1 MEFLFEENLGVFLF
15 LTVILGGGAAFMAG
29 RSTARSWGSPVSLF
43 ISMLVLNAGLRFL
56 HFALFQADLL
66 SVEHFIVQ
74 GVLLEIFAFIGYRMT
89 LAKLMVTKYPWLYEK
104 TSPFSWRQKA

>member
-1 MEFLFEENLGVFLF
+1 MDFLFEESWGVFLV
-15 LTVILGGGAAFMAG
+15 LTIILGGGAAFMAG
-29 RSTARSWGSPVSLF
+29 RSIARSWGSTVYLF
-43 ISMLVLNAGLRFL
+43 IMILLLNAGLRFL

-74 GVLLEIFAFIGYRMT
+74 GILMEIIAFVGYRVT
-89 LAKLMVTKYPWLYEK
+89 LARQMAAKYPWLYEL